1 MGWDKCEL
9 RSLSFGFWVAA
20 GAIGLGA
27 MCFVIARILRIWY
40 RGTQGGRV
48 AIEHSHSL
56 AAVGNVDSLY
66 GPLLEEVGRDEAREA
81 QWQIAEE
88 EQAGRVGEGRALQR
102 RLERRIDFW
111 VSFGAFGEGLFA
123 VVFLATA
130 ITFAFHLMGHSFS
143 WIVELV
149 LLLLMLAAKCT
160 VAIAAGL
167 IHRHMSPLSR
177 NAAGLW
183 VLVFA
188 VSKFATACF
197 ALAFLSPLLYLTSIN
212 HSAIKAYQVC
222 TAVNLASTPA
232 LGVVCLQMLSSS
244 ALIMLHYRFRSCR
257 AQPNLGGAGDR
268 SVAVSHTTVTGCWWH
283 VFCTCTCSVCLF
295 WYIGSALVLLAVQE
309 VRGAPEGAAVMF
321 ILVALAQITVGISL
335 HKMNGTVKA
344 YYSRGGGQME
354 PVELKEGQAD
364 LRHLQ
369 GRAVDLCWMP
379 PTSGTEN
386 ASLPPNAGGQ
396 VDNQQSHTPTED
408 AETEFSKKQSFQVAS
423 GGSLS
428 SELLPSPQHIRGQ
441 FQLFQE
447 AGHAQDQGNEQSLPV
462 CTDSCRSAREPCSVT
477 GLSQQPTHENIENI
491 QVRDVSYTNV

>member
-1 MGWDKCEL
+1 LD
-9 RSLSFGFWVAA
+9 
-20 GAIGLGA
+20 
-27 MCFVIARILRIWY
+27 
-40 RGTQGGRV
+40 Q
-48 AIEHSHSL
+48 
-56 AAVGNVDSLY
+56 
-66 GPLLEEVGRDEAREA
+66 EAR
-81 QWQIAEE
+81 WQIAEE
-88 EQAGRVGEGRALQR
+88 EQAGGVGEGRALQR

-111 VSFGAFGEGLFA
+111 VSFGAVGEGLFA
-123 VVFLATA
+123 VFFLATA

-183 VLVFA
+183 ILVFA

-212 HSAIKAYQVC
+212 HSAIRAYHVC
-222 TAVNLASTPA
+222 TAVDLSSTPA
-232 LGVVCLQMLSSS
+232 LGVLCLQMLSSS
-244 ALIMLHYRFRSCR
+244 ALIILHYRF
-257 AQPNLGGAGDR
+257 
-268 SVAVSHTTVTGCWWH
+268 SHTTVTGCWWH

-344 YYSRGGGQME
+344 YYSRGGGQM
-354 PVELKEGQAD
+354 VELKERQAD

-369 GRAVDLCWMP
+369 VSQARAVDLCWMP

-386 ASLPPNAGGQ
+386 ASLPPNARGQ

-408 AETEFSKKQSFQVAS
+408 VETEFSEKLSCQVAS

-441 FQLFQE
+441 FKQFQA
-447 AGHAQDQGNEQSLPV
+447 AGHAQDQGNERSLPV
-462 CTDSCRSAREPCSVT
+462 CTDSCRSARGQCSVT
-477 GLSQQPTHENIENI
+477 CFSLQPTHENT
-491 QVRDVSYTNV
+491 QVRDVSYTV

>member
-9 RSLSFGFWVAA
+9 LSLSFGFWVAA

-27 MCFVIARILRIWY
+27 IFLAIARILCKCY
-40 RGTQGGRV
+40 RGMPGGV
-48 AIEHSHSL
+48 HIEHSHSL
-56 AAVGNVDSLY
+56 APVGNGESLY
-66 GPLLEEVGRDEAREA
+66 GPLLEGVGRDEARVDQEA
-81 QWQIAEE
+81 RWQIAEE
-88 EQAGRVGEGRALQR
+88 EQEGGVGEGRALQR

-123 VVFLATA
+123 VFFLATA

-149 LLLLMLAAKCT
+149 LLLLTLAAKCT

-197 ALAFLSPLLYLTSIN
+197 ALSFLSPLLYLTSIN
-212 HSAIKAYQVC
+212 HSAIRADHVC
-222 TAVNLASTPA
+222 EAVNRSSTPA
-232 LGVVCLQMLSSS
+232 LGVLCLQMLSSS
-244 ALIMLHYRFRSCR
+244 ALIMLHYRFRACR
-257 AQPNLGGAGDR
+257 EKRAGDR

-309 VRGAPEGAAVMF
+309 VRGAPEGAAVVF

-344 YYSRGGGQME
+344 YYSRGGGQMD
-354 PVELKEGQAD
+354 PIELKERQAD

-386 ASLPPNAGGQ
+386 ALLPPNAGGQ
-396 VDNQQSHTPTED
+396 VDNQESHTPTED
-408 AETEFSKKQSFQVAS
+408 VETEFSEKLSCQVAS

-441 FQLFQE
+441 FKQFQA
-447 AGHAQDQGNEQSLPV
+447 AGHAQDQGNERFLPV
-462 CTDSCRSAREPCSVT
+462 CTDSCRSARGQCSVT
-477 GLSQQPTHENIENI
+477 CFSLQPTHENI
-491 QVRDVSYTNV
+491 QVRDVSYTV